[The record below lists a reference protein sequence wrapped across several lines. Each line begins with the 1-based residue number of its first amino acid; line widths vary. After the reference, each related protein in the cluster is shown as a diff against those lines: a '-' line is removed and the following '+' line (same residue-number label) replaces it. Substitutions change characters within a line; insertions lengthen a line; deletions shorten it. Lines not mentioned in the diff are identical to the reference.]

1 MLKDGRRN
9 VGTRRS
15 DFILND
21 NVDVC
26 LSKECELAVP
36 DRAKASSFGGVVKER
51 QAARNQKVMEG
62 GAVLKI

>member
-9 VGTRRS
+9 VGTRRV
-15 DFILND
+15 FILND

-51 QAARNQKVMEG
+51 QAARNQKIMEE
-62 GAVLKI
+62 AVVLKI